1 MNDKAKAAVKKMKTT
16 VRKMNEGTLNFRIRH
31 ASDDRTSIIEAPL
44 SSRSIN
50 RTRNVDIYA
59 RRGNRSDATEPT
71 IQSIYQSLKNNNII
85 GIVRNSRRP
94 VLFRIGRCR
103 YLISI
108 HKEGARYAINGEKCN
123 VEIILKAIAR
133 TIMRAAYLD
142 GEGEEAQEALDD
154 YLNRCID
161 IPENVAYAMENRVP
175 YHFFERTEDEIIQH
189 LTRMNLMQID
199 TNKFAIEISSG
210 VWGEIG
216 TKELNSLVDAY
227 LIGRKRSKRWSNLPP
242 AKLYFQTMDV
252 KPTLA
257 QVKVMKEF
265 LKQNRKPEG
274 AEKRAMELF
283 ENMCRD
289 YPEITKGQHNGV
301 LAMFVRGKYADWM
314 IVDNQSK
321 RGIQDVSTY
330 VLTTGNAG
338 EGQVTPFSHPIVNK
352 TDNIVKWAGPI
363 CIDNLSNGATKGDQF
378 AARAFACKNDS
389 MLLKLVST
397 VSRYIKHHEENQQ
410 DIRLDWD
417 AMCELSSEAP
427 DIKS

>member
-1 MNDKAKAAVKKMKTT
+1 MVKVKWSVKKVTE
-16 VRKMNEGTLNFRIRH
+16 NTLNFRIRH
-31 ASDDRTSIIEAPL
+31 ASDDRSSILETPFV
-44 SSRSIN
+44 SRGFS

-71 IQSIYQSLKNNNII
+71 IQSIYQALKNNNVM

-94 VLFRIGRCR
+94 VLFRIGKCK

-108 HKEGARYAINGEKCN
+108 HKDGARYAINGERCN
-123 VEIILKAIAR
+123 VEIILKAVAR
-133 TIMRAAYLD
+133 TIMRSAYLN
-142 GEGEEAQEALDD
+142 GTGVEAQEALDD
-154 YLNRCID
+154 YLTRCIN

-175 YHFFERTEDEIIQH
+175 YHFYERTDDEIMKH

-199 TNKFAIEISSG
+199 TDRFAIEISSG
-210 VWGEIG
+210 VWGEMA
-216 TKELNSLVDAY
+216 TKELNSLVDSY

-242 AKLYFQTMDV
+242 AKLYFQTMGEM
-252 KPTLA
+252 PSLA
-257 QVKVMKEF
+257 QVKIMKEF

-274 AEKRAMELF
+274 AEKRAMQLF

-289 YPEITKGQHNGV
+289 YPEITKGQHKGV

-330 VLTTGNAG
+330 VLTTGTAG
-338 EGQVTPFSHPIVNK
+338 EAQTEPFSHPIINK
-352 TDNIVKWAGPI
+352 TDRVARWSGPI
-363 CIDNLSNGATKGDQF
+363 CIDNLSSGATKGDQF
-378 AARAFACKNDS
+378 AARAFACKNDA

-397 VSRYIKHHEENQQ
+397 VSRYIQHHAENQE

-417 AMCELSSEAP
+417 AVCKLSSKAP
-427 DIKS
+427 KIKS

>member
-1 MNDKAKAAVKKMKTT
+1 MVKVKWSVKKVTE
-16 VRKMNEGTLNFRIRH
+16 NTLNFRIRH
-31 ASDDRTSIIEAPL
+31 ASDDRNSILETPFV
-44 SSRSIN
+44 SRGFS

-71 IQSIYQSLKNNNII
+71 IQSIYQALKNNNVM

-94 VLFRIGRCR
+94 VLFRIGKCK

-108 HKEGARYAINGEKCN
+108 HKDGARYAINGERCN
-123 VEIILKAIAR
+123 VEIILKAVAR
-133 TIMRAAYLD
+133 TIMRSAYLN
-142 GEGEEAQEALDD
+142 GTGVEAQEALDD
-154 YLNRCID
+154 YLTRCIN

-175 YHFFERTEDEIIQH
+175 YHFYERTDDEIIKH

-199 TNKFAIEISSG
+199 TDRFAIEISSG
-210 VWGEIG
+210 VWGEMA
-216 TKELNSLVDAY
+216 TKELNSLVDSY

-242 AKLYFQTMDV
+242 AKLYFQTMGEM
-252 KPTLA
+252 PSLA
-257 QVKVMKEF
+257 QVKIMKEF

-283 ENMCRD
+283 ENMCRE
-289 YPEITKGQHNGV
+289 YPEITKGQHKGV

-330 VLTTGNAG
+330 VLTTGTAG
-338 EGQVTPFSHPIVNK
+338 EAQTEPFSHPIINK
-352 TDNIVKWAGPI
+352 TDKVAKWSGPI
-363 CIDNLSNGATKGDQF
+363 CIDNLSSGATKGDQF
-378 AARAFACKNDS
+378 AARAFACKNDA

-397 VSRYIKHHEENQQ
+397 VSRYIQHHAENQQ

-417 AMCELSSEAP
+417 AVCKLSSKAP
-427 DIKS
+427 KIKS

>member
-1 MNDKAKAAVKKMKTT
+1 MVKVKWSVKKVTE
-16 VRKMNEGTLNFRIRH
+16 NTLNFRIRH
-31 ASDDRTSIIEAPL
+31 ASDDRNSILETPFV
-44 SSRSIN
+44 SRGFS

-71 IQSIYQSLKNNNII
+71 IQSIYQALKNNNVM

-94 VLFRIGRCR
+94 VLFRIGKCK

-108 HKEGARYAINGEKCN
+108 HKDGARYAINGERCN
-123 VEIILKAIAR
+123 VEIILKAVAR
-133 TIMRAAYLD
+133 TIMRSAYLN
-142 GEGEEAQEALDD
+142 GTGVEAQEALDD
-154 YLNRCID
+154 YLTRCIN

-175 YHFFERTEDEIIQH
+175 YHFYERTDDEIIKH

-199 TNKFAIEISSG
+199 TDRFAIEISSG
-210 VWGEIG
+210 VWGEIQ
-216 TKELNSLVDAY
+216 TKELNSLVDSY

-242 AKLYFQTMDV
+242 AKLYFQTMGEM
-252 KPTLA
+252 PSLA
-257 QVKVMKEF
+257 QVKIMKEF

-283 ENMCRD
+283 ENMCRE
-289 YPEITKGQHNGV
+289 YPDITKGQHNGV

-330 VLTTGNAG
+330 VLTTGTAG
-338 EGQVTPFSHPIVNK
+338 EAQTQPFSHPIINK
-352 TDNIVKWAGPI
+352 TNRVAKWSGPI
-363 CIDNLSNGATKGDQF
+363 CIDNLSSGATKGDQF
-378 AARAFACKNDS
+378 AARAFACKNDA

-397 VSRYIKHHEENQQ
+397 VSRYIQHHEKNQQ

-417 AMCELSSEAP
+417 AVCKLSSKAP
-427 DIKS
+427 KIKS

>member
-1 MNDKAKAAVKKMKTT
+1 MVKIKWSVKKVTE
-16 VRKMNEGTLNFRIRH
+16 NTLNFRIRH
-31 ASDDRTSIIEAPL
+31 ASDDRNSILETPFV
-44 SSRSIN
+44 SRGFS

-71 IQSIYQSLKNNNII
+71 IQSIYQALKNNNVM

-94 VLFRIGRCR
+94 VLFRIGKCK

-108 HKEGARYAINGEKCN
+108 HKDGARYAINGERCN
-123 VEIILKAIAR
+123 VEIILKAVAR
-133 TIMRAAYLD
+133 TIMRSAYLN
-142 GEGEEAQEALDD
+142 GTGVEAQEALDD
-154 YLNRCID
+154 YLTRCIN

-175 YHFFERTEDEIIQH
+175 YHFYERTDDEIIKH

-199 TNKFAIEISSG
+199 TDRFAIEISSG
-210 VWGEIG
+210 VWGEMA
-216 TKELNSLVDAY
+216 TKELNSLVDSY

-242 AKLYFQTMDV
+242 AKLYFQTMGEM
-252 KPTLA
+252 PSLA
-257 QVKVMKEF
+257 QVKIMKEF

-283 ENMCRD
+283 ENMCRE
-289 YPEITKGQHNGV
+289 YPEITKGQHKGV

-330 VLTTGNAG
+330 VLTTGTAG
-338 EGQVTPFSHPIVNK
+338 EAQTEPFSHPIINK
-352 TDNIVKWAGPI
+352 TDKVAKWSGPI
-363 CIDNLSNGATKGDQF
+363 CIDNLSSGATKGDQF
-378 AARAFACKNDS
+378 AARAFACKNDA

-397 VSRYIKHHEENQQ
+397 VSRYIQHHAENQQ

-417 AMCELSSEAP
+417 AVCKLSSKAP
-427 DIKS
+427 KIKS